1 MSKKQSK
8 KHSSRKK
15 SGNRTQERKQK
26 FKLENG
32 WALSQAN
39 CPYCNST
46 ETYMSLYQDCRY
58 CNKCDRTYD
67 DLDVLRLKGEVHGN
81 KERKGSHSI

>member
-26 FKLENG
+26 LKPVDPEYEEWLDELDEERHSN
-32 WALSQAN
+32 Q
-39 CPYCNST
+39 ST
-46 ETYMSLYQDCRY
+46 YS
-58 CNKCDRTYD
+58 
-67 DLDVLRLKGEVHGN
+67 G
-81 KERKGSHSI
+81 KERRKYPRVKVNLQGNLSI